1 MIAAV
6 TWIIGISL
14 DKGEF
19 LIRDALLMLFLYALF
34 SIIFE
39 IFETIITKK
48 NNEEI
53 TEKTNI
59 QFSNATEKE
68 KNSLD
73 SKKTTEDDD
82 VDDDN
87 YVDNYMDDED
97 YYSKKTEKT
106 NVKFSDSISGNP
118 NLYYKDIRNFG
129 KLDKIDDNLITD
141 RLNYDVLD
149 PNNDIDYTKP
159 QIKSDGS
166 VPITLSYINYNFKE
180 NVIISDTR
188 DSSCI

>member
-1 MIAAV
+1 MSKENKKRMAIICRRIGVILMIAAV

-19 LIRDALLMLFLYALF
+19 LIRDALLMLFLYAFF

-73 SKKTTEDDD
+73 SKKQQRMMT
-82 VDDDN
+82 
-87 YVDNYMDDED
+87 
-97 YYSKKTEKT
+97 
-106 NVKFSDSISGNP
+106 
-118 NLYYKDIRNFG
+118 
-129 KLDKIDDNLITD
+129 
-141 RLNYDVLD
+141 
-149 PNNDIDYTKP
+149 
-159 QIKSDGS
+159 
-166 VPITLSYINYNFKE
+166 
-180 NVIISDTR
+180 
-188 DSSCI
+188 